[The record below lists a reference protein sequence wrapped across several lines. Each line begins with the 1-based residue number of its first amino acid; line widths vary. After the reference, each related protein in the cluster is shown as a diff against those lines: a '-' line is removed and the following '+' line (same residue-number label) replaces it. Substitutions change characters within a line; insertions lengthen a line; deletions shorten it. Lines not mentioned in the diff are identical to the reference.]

1 MNLGRASRRGLA
13 KLISAFAGARVV
25 METGESELRLPDQ
38 AIYYA
43 NHSSHLDFLTIWA
56 ALPGELQQRARPVA
70 AKDYWGSGVR
80 KAFAE
85 RIFNAYLVDRHG
97 SSSRRQRASDSGVS
111 PKGQV
116 EGMAE
121 VLAAGNSLII
131 FPEGT
136 RGAGDTI
143 AEFHGG
149 LYKLAQL
156 HPEVPVVPVTLA
168 NLGRILPK
176 GEVIPVPHLS
186 TVVFCEPLHLGQ
198 DEDRATFLARA
209 RQVLVESLAKHSG
222 PQSEGHSGPDDGP
235 SVPPRQTG
243 ETGPAGRPGEE
254 TP

>member
-1 MNLGRASRRGLA
+1 MNVSSVLRRGLA
-13 KLISAFAGARVV
+13 TLISAFAGARVA
-25 METGESELRLPDQ
+25 TAAGDSEPELPEQ

-56 ALPGELQQRARPVA
+56 ALPGELRRRTRPVA

-80 KAFAE
+80 RVFADQ
-85 RIFNAYLVDRHG
+85 IFNAYLVDRHG
-97 SSSRRQRASDSGVS
+97 SSGTRQRTSDSGVS

-121 VLAAGNSLII
+121 VLTAGDSLII

-136 RGAGDTI
+136 RGDGETI
-143 AEFHGG
+143 ARFHGG

-186 TVVFCEPLHLGQ
+186 TVIFCEPLYLAP
-198 DEDRATFLARA
+198 DEERQAFLARA
-209 RQVLVESLAKHSG
+209 RQVLVDCLAEHQG
-222 PQSEGHSGPDDGP
+222 PQPTDASEADERVS
-235 SVPPRQTG
+235 PPRSQ
-243 ETGPAGRPGEE
+243 ARQDDL
-254 TP
+254 

>member
-1 MNLGRASRRGLA
+1 MNLGRAARRSLA
-13 KLISAFAGARVV
+13 KLVGAFAGARVV
-25 METGESELRLPDQ
+25 TAAGEPGLDLPEQ

-56 ALPGELQQRARPVA
+56 ALPAELQRRARPVA

-80 KAFAE
+80 RAFAE

-97 SSSRRQRASDSGVS
+97 SSSSRQRTSDSGVS

-121 VLAAGNSLII
+121 VLAAGDSLII

-136 RGAGDTI
+136 RGEGDTI
-143 AEFHGG
+143 APFHGG
-149 LYKLAQL
+149 LYKLARL

-186 TVVFCEPLHLGQ
+186 TVIFCEPLHLGP
-198 DEDRATFLARA
+198 DEDRQTFLARA
-209 RQVLVESLAKHSG
+209 RQVLVEGLAKHQG
-222 PQSEGHSGPDDGP
+222 TQPAAGLADGHSAPP
-235 SVPPRQTG
+235 S
-243 ETGPAGRPGEE
+243 ETWQDNP
-254 TP
+254 

>member
-1 MNLGRASRRGLA
+1 MNLGRASRRSLA
-13 KLISAFAGARVV
+13 KLISAFAGARAVT
-25 METGESELRLPDQ
+25 ETGESGLRLPGQ

-56 ALPGELQQRARPVA
+56 ALPAELQQRARPVA

-97 SSSRRQRASDSGVS
+97 SSSRRQRSSDSGVS
-111 PKGQV
+111 PRGQV

-121 VLAAGNSLII
+121 VLAAGDSLII

-136 RGAGDTI
+136 RGEGDSI

-149 LYKLAQL
+149 LYKLARL
-156 HPEVPVVPVTLA
+156 HPEIPVVPVTLA

-176 GEVIPVPHLS
+176 GAVIPVPHLS
-186 TVVFCEPLHLGQ
+186 TVIFCEPLYLEP
-198 DEDRATFLARA
+198 DEDRQAFLTRA
-209 RQVLVESLAKHSG
+209 RQVLVETLAKHSG
-222 PQSEGHSGPDDGP
+222 PQPEGTTGPDDGP
-235 SVPPRQTG
+235 
-243 ETGPAGRPGEE
+243 PASPGRTREDNS
-254 TP
+254 

>member
-1 MNLGRASRRGLA
+1 MNLGRATRRSLA

-25 METGESELRLPDQ
+25 TEDGESVPRLPDQ

-56 ALPGELQQRARPVA
+56 ALPPELQQRARPVA

-111 PKGQV
+111 PRGQV

-121 VLAAGNSLII
+121 VLAAGDSLII

-149 LYKLAQL
+149 LYKLASL
-156 HPEVPVVPVTLA
+156 HPEVPIVPVTLA

-176 GEVIPVPHLS
+176 GEMIPVPHLS
-186 TVVFCEPLHLGQ
+186 TVIFCEPLLLGPG
-198 DEDRATFLARA
+198 EDRATFLARA
-209 RQVLVESLAKHSG
+209 RQVLVDTLAKHSG
-222 PQSEGHSGPDDGP
+222 PQPEDA
-235 SVPPRQTG
+235 
-243 ETGPAGRPGEE
+243 AGRADGTPAPPGGQSGEDK
-254 TP
+254 P

>member
-1 MNLGRASRRGLA
+1 MNLGKASRRSLA
-13 KLISAFAGARVV
+13 KLISAFAGARAVT
-25 METGESELRLPDQ
+25 ETGESGLRLPDQ

-56 ALPGELQQRARPVA
+56 ALPAELQQRARPVA

-136 RGAGDTI
+136 RGEGDSI

-149 LYKLAQL
+149 LYKLARL
-156 HPEVPVVPVTLA
+156 HPEIPVVPVTLA

-186 TVVFCEPLHLGQ
+186 TVIFCDPLHL
-198 DEDRATFLARA
+198 DPEEDRETFLARA
-209 RQVLVESLAKHSG
+209 RQVLVETLAKHQR
-222 PQSEGHSGPDDGP
+222 PQPEDPSGPDDGRPASP
-235 SVPPRQTG
+235 SQTRQDN
-243 ETGPAGRPGEE
+243 P
-254 TP
+254 

>member
-1 MNLGRASRRGLA
+1 MVGGSRRSLA
-13 KLISAFAGARVV
+13 KLISAFAGARAVTA
-25 METGESELRLPDQ
+25 TGESELRLPKQ

-56 ALPGELQQRARPVA
+56 ALPAELQKRARPVA

-85 RIFNAYLVDRHG
+85 QIFNAYLVERHG
-97 SSSRRQRASDSGVS
+97 SSDTRQRTSDSGVS

-121 VLAAGNSLII
+121 VLTAGDSLII

-136 RGAGDTI
+136 RGDGETI
-143 AEFHGG
+143 AAFHGG
-149 LYKLAQL
+149 LYKLARL

-186 TVVFCEPLHLGQ
+186 TVVFCDPLHVDP
-198 DEDRATFLARA
+198 DEDRATFLSRA
-209 RQVLVESLAKHSG
+209 RQVLVDCLAEYQDPPASG
-222 PQSEGHSGPDDGP
+222 AAAAENDPPAPP
-235 SVPPRQTG
+235 S
-243 ETGPAGRPGEE
+243 PAKRENP
-254 TP
+254 

>member
-1 MNLGRASRRGLA
+1 MSVGRASRRSLA
-13 KLISAFAGARVV
+13 KLISVFAGARVV
-25 METGESELRLPDQ
+25 TAAGDSELDLPEQ

-56 ALPGELQQRARPVA
+56 ALPAQLQQRARPVA

-85 RIFNAYLVDRHG
+85 KIFNAYLVDRHG
-97 SSSRRQRASDSGVS
+97 SSSRRQRTSDSGVS

-116 EGMAE
+116 DGMAE
-121 VLAAGNSLII
+121 VLAAGDSLII

-136 RGAGDTI
+136 RGDGDTI
-143 AEFHGG
+143 AAFHGG
-149 LYKLAQL
+149 LYKLARL

-186 TVVFCEPLHLGQ
+186 TVIFCEPLHLDP
-198 DEDRATFLARA
+198 DEDQQTFLARA
-209 RQVLVESLAKHSG
+209 RQVLVEGLAKHQG
-222 PQSEGHSGPDDGP
+222 PQSTDTPGQDDDG
-235 SVPPRQTG
+235 SVPRGQ
-243 ETGPAGRPGEE
+243 AGQGNL
-254 TP
+254 

>member
-1 MNLGRASRRGLA
+1 MNVGRTSRRSLA
-13 KLISAFAGARVV
+13 RLISAFAGARVV
-25 METGESELRLPDQ
+25 TAAGEPGPDLPGQ

-56 ALPGELQQRARPVA
+56 ALPAELQQRARPVA

-97 SSSRRQRASDSGVS
+97 SSSRRQRTSDSGVS

-121 VLAAGNSLII
+121 VLAAGDSLII

-136 RGAGDTI
+136 RGEGDTI
-143 AEFHGG
+143 AQFHGG
-149 LYKLAQL
+149 LYKLARL
-156 HPEVPVVPVTLA
+156 HPEIPVVPVTLA

-176 GEVIPVPHLS
+176 GEMIPVPHLS
-186 TVVFCEPLHLGQ
+186 TVIFCEPLHLEPN
-198 DEDRATFLARA
+198 EDRQTFLARA
-209 RQVLVESLAKHSG
+209 RQVLVESLAKHQG
-222 PQSEGHSGPDDGP
+222 PQPADSPGEGDGP
-235 SVPPRQTG
+235 SAAPRQARQDN
-243 ETGPAGRPGEE
+243 P
-254 TP
+254 